1 MAGRLTAAEAA
12 FARCMAVLGHH
23 FTLRDVER
31 NRMQADYEAARRSGF
46 YQSAG
51 IESSVKGEDW
61 ANSGPGRVAIEAA
74 RPARG

>member
-1 MAGRLTAAEAA
+1 MAGRITVAEAA

-31 NRMQADYEAARRSGF
+31 NRMQADYEAARRAGF

-51 IESSVKGEDW
+51 IESTVKGEDW
-61 ANSGPGRVAIEAA
+61 ANSAPGRAAIAAA
-74 RPARG
+74 RDARG